1 MYQYGK
7 DKFSLGH
14 SLDLKGLIV
23 YSNNAQSVIYCNFHP
38 FTHTADDSHC
48 LIFAITRKKISTDY
62 LHPKKKKIINS
73 HKVPSMFLLTY
84 PLACN

>member
-7 DKFSLGH
+7 EKFSLSH

-62 LHPKKKKIINS
+62 LHPKKKEN
-73 HKVPSMFLLTY
+73 HQLTQSSF
-84 PLACN
+84 NVFVDISFSV